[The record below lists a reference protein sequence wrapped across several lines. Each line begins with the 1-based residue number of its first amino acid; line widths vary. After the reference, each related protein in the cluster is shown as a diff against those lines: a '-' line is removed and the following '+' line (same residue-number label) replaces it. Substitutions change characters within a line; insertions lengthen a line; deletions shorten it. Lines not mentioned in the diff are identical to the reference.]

1 MNMKVAEIIMSFLRK
16 RGIKKIFVYPGGTIA
31 PLIDAADKEGLEIV
45 CARNEQGAGYAAIG
59 AAKVSGKPQVVM
71 VTSGPGA
78 TNILTPTADAFYDS
92 VPLIVFTGQV
102 GTKYVNFDKKVRQ
115 TGFQETDTVNIFSPI
130 TKKATILLQG
140 KNVINVLSDLYTLSE
155 SNRPGPVLL
164 DLPMDVQ
171 NELVEFNYDDF
182 EITLFKSKKLFNNH
196 EANENDLN
204 KTLELLKSAKRPL
217 ILVGNGVYI
226 SKSVSKLRELVN
238 RVGIPVVSSLPAVGA
253 LNSNCKLFFGFIG
266 HTGEFYSNLALYYSD
281 VLLVL
286 GSRLDIRQI
295 GTEIQEFNKKTIIRV
310 DVDEN
315 ELLYSKVK
323 STISFKMDLNKF
335 FDTVLPLIPLNK
347 EFNNNI
353 ATWIM
358 ILKNFKEKYSS
369 DKFYSSKS
377 SLFMKDVIEKVSE
390 TVKDRK
396 VVVGSGVG
404 GHQQMVARYFKFDYP
419 KKMWISSC
427 GHGTMGFDLPS
438 VIGALI
444 EDNYVDF
451 GIVFVGDGSFQM
463 NIQELA
469 SVIEYKL
476 PVKIFVLD
484 DKRLGIVSQFQIL
497 NWGKDPT
504 TGNKNNPSFS
514 SIAKAYGVEAYDIYS
529 KNDLKII
536 DRVFSDYRP
545 TLVHCHITYGED
557 VLPMLLAGQ
566 KLNEMYPF
574 GKIELYYE
582 ELNEKKQ

>member
-1 MNMKVAEIIMSFLRK
+1 MKMKAAEVIMSFLKK
-16 RGIKKIFVYPGGTIA
+16 RGIDKIFIYPGGTIA
-31 PLIDAADKEGLEIV
+31 PLIDAAYKKGIELI

-102 GTKYVNFDKKVRQ
+102 ATKYVNFDKKLRQ

-140 KNVINVLSDLYTLSE
+140 KDVVNVLNNLYALSE

-164 DLPMDVQ
+164 DLPMDIQ
-171 NELVEFNYDDF
+171 NETIKSNYDF
-182 EITLFKSKKLFNNH
+182 EIVLSENQKLSD
-196 EANENDLN
+196 EYEINEDDLH
-204 KTLELLKSAKRPL
+204 KTLDLLKSAKRPL

-226 SKSVSKLRELVN
+226 SNSVLKFRELVY

-253 LNSNCKLFFGFIG
+253 LSSNCKLFFGFIG

-295 GTEIQEFNKKTIIRV
+295 GTEIQDFNKKTIIRV
-310 DVDEN
+310 DIDEN

-323 STISFKMDLNKF
+323 STLSFKMDLNKF
-335 FDTVLPLIPLNK
+335 FNAVLPLIPSNK

-353 ATWIM
+353 ATWVM
-358 ILKNFKEKYSS
+358 LLKNFKEQYSS
-369 DKFYSSKS
+369 DKFYSSKD

-396 VVVGSGVG
+396 VVVSSGVG

-419 KKMWISSC
+419 NKKWISSC

-438 VIGALI
+438 IIGALI
-444 EDNYVDF
+444 EDNDADF

-469 SVIEYKL
+469 SIIEYKL

-504 TGNKNNPSFS
+504 TGNKKNPSFS
-514 SIAKAYGVEAYDIYS
+514 KIAKAYGLKSYDIYS
-529 KNDLKII
+529 KKDLKII
-536 DRVFSDYRP
+536 NNVFSDYEP

-557 VLPMLLAGQ
+557 VLPMLLSGQ

-574 GKIELYYE
+574 GKVEVDYKELSE
-582 ELNEKKQ
+582 RKQ